1 MDNIKDDK
9 YYLGKIIDDIYFIQ
23 EQTKEIKD
31 AKEFDANELINSA
44 VNFKFIQI
52 SENSKKLSVKCLESN
67 KDIPWHKITGMRN
80 KIVHNYDNVF
90 IDIIFDT
97 ITNDL
102 PVLIGQLKELF
113 EKIS

>member
-9 YYLGKIIDDIYFIQ
+9 YYLERIIDDLNFIQ
-23 EQTKEIKD
+23 GQIKGMN
-31 AKEFDANELINSA
+31 AKEFDDNELVNSA

-52 SENSKKLSVKCLESN
+52 SENAKKLSKECLETN
-67 KDIPWHKITGMRN
+67 KDIPWHKIIGMRN

-102 PVLIGQLKELF
+102 SKLLVQLNELLD
-113 EKIS
+113 KAS